1 MFAKIQQIHFVG
13 IGGIGMSGIA
23 EVLLNLGYKVSGSDL
38 KSSAVTQ
45 RLAGLGATVFEG
57 HRAENVS
64 GAEVVVTSSAISVEN
79 PEVAEAHKLHIPV
92 IQRAEMLAEL
102 MRLKYGIAVAGMH
115 GKTTTTSMVAAVLAA
130 GGLDPTVVVGG
141 RVDAMGSNARLGKSQ
156 YLVAEADE
164 SDRSFLKL
172 SPILSVVTNIDRE
185 HMDCYRNMRDVK
197 KTFLEFMDRVPFY
210 GMIVA
215 CNDDPLLRRLLPDV
229 QRRTVT
235 YGTKRGSDFWIKM
248 SEPSARKDQNP
259 HPTTSSGQA
268 FSIQERAGYG
278 APGVRPLSRF
288 RVSYR
293 KQDLGEFTL
302 HVPGVH
308 NILNATAAIAVGVGL
323 DVGVEAI
330 RAALDQFRG
339 VDRRFHLRG
348 SAAGVSVID
357 DYGHHP
363 TEIKATLAAARTCGF
378 RKIHVV
384 FQPHRYTRTRDLMK
398 DFSAAFGDADSLFV
412 LDIYAASEKPIE
424 GISGEGLAR
433 TVREKGGR
441 GAQYV
446 GSFGDAVSA
455 VAAEAEDG
463 DMILTLGAGSVSQL
477 GPMILEKLKEREAAL
492 P

>member
-1 MFAKIQQIHFVG
+1 MFAKIQRIHFVG

-38 KSSAVTQ
+38 KNSSVTQ
-45 RLAGLGATVFEG
+45 RLSGLGATIFEG
-57 HRAENVS
+57 HRAENIA
-64 GAEVVVTSSAISVEN
+64 GAEVIVTSSAISTEN
-79 PEVAEAHKLHIPV
+79 PEVAEAHSLHIPV

-102 MRLKYGIAVAGMH
+102 MRLKYGIAIAGMH

-141 RVDAMGSNARLGKSQ
+141 RVDAMGSNARLGKSH

-215 CNDDPLLRRLLPDV
+215 CNDDPLLRRLLPEV

-235 YGTKRGSDFWIKM
+235 YGTKRGSDFLIRLD
-248 SEPSARKDQNP
+248 SRKET
-259 HPTTSSGQA
+259 PTDN
-268 FSIQERAGYG
+268 
-278 APGVRPLSRF
+278 RPLSRF
-288 RVSYR
+288 KVSYR
-293 KQDLGEFTL
+293 KHDLGEFTL

-323 DVGVEAI
+323 DIGAEAI
-330 RAALDQFRG
+330 RTALDQFRG
-339 VDRRFHLRG
+339 VDRRFQLRG
-348 SAAGVSVID
+348 RVAGVSVID

-363 TEIKATLAAARTCGF
+363 TEIKATLAAARQCGF
-378 RKIHVV
+378 GKIHVI
-384 FQPHRYTRTRDLMK
+384 FQPHRYTRTRDLIEEFTTSF
-398 DFSAAFGDADSLFV
+398 DDADSLFV

-424 GISGEGLAR
+424 GVSGEALAR
-433 TVREKGGR
+433 RIRERTVNSGR
-441 GAQYV
+441 YASSV
-446 GSFGDAVSA
+446 
-455 VAAEAEDG
+455 AEAVDAAADLAQDG
-463 DMILTLGAGSVSQL
+463 DMILTLGAGSVSQI
-477 GPMILEKLKEREAAL
+477 GPMLLEKLKQREVAKESPAG
-492 P
+492 PS

>member
-38 KSSAVTQ
+38 KHSGVTQ
-45 RLAGLGATVFEG
+45 RLSGLGATVFEG
-57 HRAENVS
+57 HRAGNIA
-64 GAEVVVTSSAISVEN
+64 GAEVVVTSSAIAAEN
-79 PEVAEAHKLHIPV
+79 PEVVEARQLHLPV

-102 MRLKYGIAVAGMH
+102 MRLKYGIGIIGMH
-115 GKTTTTSMVAAVLAA
+115 GKTTTTSMVAAVLAG

-141 RVDAMGSNARLGKSQ
+141 RVDAMGSNARVGKSR

-215 CNDDPLLRRLLPDV
+215 CNDDPMLRRLLPEV

-235 YGTKRGSDFWIKM
+235 YGTRRGAD
-248 SEPSARKDQNP
+248 
-259 HPTTSSGQA
+259 
-268 FSIQERAGYG
+268 FSIKIPTSAAKG
-278 APGVRPLSRF
+278 AAEMGHPPLNSF

-348 SAAGVSVID
+348 RAAGVSVID

-363 TEIKATLAAARTCGF
+363 TEIKATLAAAKTCGF
-378 RKIHVV
+378 RKVHVV
-384 FQPHRYTRTRDLMK
+384 FQPHRYTRTRDLIEE
-398 DFSAAFGDADSLFV
+398 FTTAFGDADSLFV

-424 GISGEGLAR
+424 GVSGEALAS
-433 TVREKGGR
+433 TIRENGG
-441 GAQYV
+441 GNAQYV
-446 GSFGDAVSA
+446 SSFGGAASAAAAV
-455 VAAEAEDG
+455 AEDG

-477 GPMILEKLKEREAAL
+477 GPIILEKLQEREAA
-492 P
+492 

>member
-23 EVLLNLGYKVSGSDL
+23 EVLLNLGYRVSGSDL
-38 KSSAVTQ
+38 KNSGVTQ
-45 RLAGLGATVFEG
+45 RLAGLGAAVFEG
-57 HRAENVS
+57 HRAENIA
-64 GAEVVVTSSAISVEN
+64 GAEVVVTSSAIAAEN
-79 PEVAEAHKLHIPV
+79 PEVLEAHKLHVPV

-102 MRLKYGIAVAGMH
+102 MRLKYGIAIAGMH
-115 GKTTTTSMVAAVLAA
+115 GKTTTTSMVAAVLAG

-210 GMIVA
+210 GMVVV
-215 CNDDPLLRRLLPDV
+215 CNDDPLLRRLLPQV

-235 YGTKRGSDFWIKM
+235 YGTKRGSDFLIKLEA
-248 SEPSARKDQNP
+248 SSA
-259 HPTTSSGQA
+259 A
-268 FSIQERAGYG
+268 AG
-278 APGVRPLSRF
+278 APGNGSKNGLKSVPGSGQPLSRF

-293 KQDLGEFTL
+293 KKDLGEFTL

-308 NILNATAAIAVGVGL
+308 NILNATAAVAVGVGL
-323 DVGVEAI
+323 DVNVEAI
-330 RAALDQFRG
+330 RTGLDQFRG

-348 SAAGVSVID
+348 QAASVSVID

-363 TEIKATLAAARTCGF
+363 TEIKATLAAARQCGF
-378 RKIHVV
+378 RKVHVV
-384 FQPHRYTRTRDLMK
+384 FQPHRYTRTRDLIE
-398 DFSAAFGDADSLFV
+398 DFATAFGDADSLFV
-412 LDIYAASEKPIE
+412 LDIYAASEKPID
-424 GISGEGLAR
+424 GISGEALAR
-433 TVREKGGR
+433 TIREHGGR
-441 GAQYV
+441 SAEYV
-446 GSFGDAVSA
+446 SSFGNAASA
-455 VAAEAEDG
+455 AAAASAEG

-477 GPMILEKLKEREAAL
+477 GPMILEKLRERD
-492 P
+492 

>member
-23 EVLLNLGYKVSGSDL
+23 EVLLNLGYRVSGSDL
-38 KSSAVTQ
+38 KSSGVTQ

-57 HRAENVS
+57 HRAENVA
-64 GAEVVVTSSAISVEN
+64 GAEVVVTSSAIAVEN
-79 PEVAEAHKLHIPV
+79 PEVVEAHKLHLPV

-102 MRLKYGIAVAGMH
+102 MRLKYGIAIAGMH
-115 GKTTTTSMVAAVLAA
+115 GKTTTTSMVAAVLAG

-141 RVDAMGSNARLGKSQ
+141 RVDAMGSNARLGKSH

-210 GMIVA
+210 GMVVA
-215 CNDDPLLRRLLPDV
+215 CNDDRLLRRLLPEV

-235 YGTKRGSDFWIKM
+235 YGTKRGSDFLIKL
-248 SEPSARKDQNP
+248 ETDSARASRQGK
-259 HPTTSSGQA
+259 GQA
-268 FSIQERAGYG
+268 
-278 APGVRPLSRF
+278 LSRF

-293 KQDLGEFTL
+293 KKDLGEFTL

-323 DVGVEAI
+323 DVGTDAI

-339 VDRRFHLRG
+339 VDRRFQLRG
-348 SAAGVSVID
+348 QAAGVSVID

-363 TEIKATLAAARTCGF
+363 TEIKATLAAARQCGF
-378 RKIHVV
+378 RRIHVV
-384 FQPHRYTRTRDLMK
+384 FQPHRYTRTRDLMEQ
-398 DFSAAFGDADSLFV
+398 FTTAFADADSLFV
-412 LDIYAASEKPIE
+412 LDIYAASEKPID

-433 TVREKGGR
+433 MIGEKGGR
-441 GAQYV
+441 NAQYV
-446 GSFGDAVSA
+446 SSFADAVGSVCVIA
-455 VAAEAEDG
+455 QDG
-463 DMILTLGAGSVSQL
+463 DMILTLGAGSVSQM
-477 GPMILEKLKEREAAL
+477 GPMIVENLKERVV
-492 P
+492 

>member
-57 HRAENVS
+57 HRAENIA
-64 GAEVVVTSSAISVEN
+64 GAEVVVTSSAISTEN
-79 PEVAEAHKLHIPV
+79 PEVAEAHKLHVPV

-215 CNDDPLLRRLLPDV
+215 CNDDPPLRRLLPEV
-229 QRRTVT
+229 QRRILT
-235 YGTKRGSDFWIKM
+235 YGTKRGSDFLIKLGAA
-248 SEPSARKDQNP
+248 SPATANTASA
-259 HPTTSSGQA
+259 GQ
-268 FSIQERAGYG
+268 
-278 APGVRPLSRF
+278 PLSRF

-293 KQDLGEFTL
+293 KNDLGEFTL

-308 NILNATAAIAVGVGL
+308 NVLNATAAIAVGVGL
-323 DVGVEAI
+323 DVEPDAI

-348 SAAGVSVID
+348 RVADVSVID

-363 TEIKATLAAARTCGF
+363 TEIRATLAAARQCGF

-384 FQPHRYTRTRDLMK
+384 FQPHRYTRTRDLIEE
-398 DFSAAFGDADSLFV
+398 FTTAFGDADSLFV

-424 GISGEGLAR
+424 GVSGEALAR
-433 TVREKGGR
+433 TVREKSGR
-441 GAQYV
+441 STEYV
-446 GSFGDAVSA
+446 SSFADA
-455 VAAEAEDG
+455 VAAAAAVAQDG

-477 GPMILEKLKEREAAL
+477 GPMILEKLKERAVGAGN
-492 P
+492 